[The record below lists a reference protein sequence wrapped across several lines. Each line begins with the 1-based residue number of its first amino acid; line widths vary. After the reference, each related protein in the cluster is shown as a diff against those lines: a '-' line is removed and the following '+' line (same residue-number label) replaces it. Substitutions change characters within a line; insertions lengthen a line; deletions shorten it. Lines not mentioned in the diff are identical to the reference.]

1 MSSSDVKSILRRDII
16 TLDKWFSDSK
26 KICIYLTFSVDH
38 RMSYAHLP
46 AENLD
51 QKRSAKREISIKGC
65 TAWHLFVYTP
75 NKDII
80 MWEYLCDCE
89 DVYV

>member
-26 KICIYLTFSVDH
+26 KICKYLTFSVDH
-38 RMSYAHLP
+38 RMSYTHLP

-51 QKRSAKREISIKGC
+51 KKRSVKREISIKGC
-65 TAWHLFVYTP
+65 TA
-75 NKDII
+75 
-80 MWEYLCDCE
+80 
-89 DVYV
+89 